1 MKFTAIASLAV
12 VSVSA
17 NGNAIFDEFPDD
29 CASGGECPTG
39 ACCKFNDGV
48 ENKLDRCMTDAQMGG
63 VFVGTY
69 EDDQQTPFDWTC
81 PETAAEE
88 RSSFM
93 KASMFASAA
102 LSAIYFACI

>member
-29 CASGGECPTG
+29 CASGACPTG
-39 ACCKFNDGV
+39 VCCKFSDGD
-48 ENKLDRCMTDAQMGG
+48 ENNLDRCMTDAQMGG

-81 PETAAEE
+81 PEAPAEE
-88 RSSFM
+88 GSSFM

-102 LSAIYFACI
+102 ISAIYFA